1 MTQCITESL
10 NSLNSQPSR
19 LLFPYG
25 QRTSFRAS
33 ERDVSLLTLSGER
46 SRSSTTKLLT
56 LNTYCTFHL
65 SNQVSLSE
73 RPIHKRR

>member
-33 ERDVSLLTLSGER
+33 ERDVSLLTNRTAPTRYESVGCDER
-46 SRSSTTKLLT
+46 NFSSSEELRLVAPSAEAQQRS
-56 LNTYCTFHL
+56 C
-65 SNQVSLSE
+65 
-73 RPIHKRR
+73 